1 MFERI
6 LTFLVLGLGEGALIA
21 AVGLG
26 VVLTYRGSGVV
37 NFATGAMA
45 MYTSYV
51 YSDLRI
57 NGDLFVPPLPGG
69 LTKIDLGGPMSFWPA
84 LVVSLIVAAVMGVLF
99 HLLIFR
105 PLRHAPVLAKV
116 VASIGLML
124 TLEAIIVRRFT
135 GNVAPDVNE
144 IFPSTSFHLFGA
156 VVPWDRI
163 VLAAITVA
171 AAAALWAVYR
181 FTTFGLA
188 TRAAADNEKGAVLLG
203 FPTDLLA
210 GANWVLGS
218 VLAGLVGILVRGI
231 IPLEPTLLT
240 LLIVPALA
248 AALTG
253 GFTSFGLTAAA
264 GLAIGMLR
272 SLVVYLQTLTWWPKS
287 DGTPIP
293 GVREALPFVVIAVVM
308 VLRGR
313 SLPTRGAVD
322 AGRLPFVPRPLRLTR
337 GAAIWTAFGVAG
349 LLTLDYGWRG
359 AIINSLTGTLLVL
372 SFVLITGLVGQVS
385 LAQLALAGVAGFAVS
400 KLAEGHGVPFPLAP
414 VLAALVAAAVG
425 VVAALPALRVR
436 GVNLAVVTLAAAVTL
451 EEMAFKNSA
460 ISGGSDGARVP
471 SPSLFGVH
479 FGPTDGFLVGDDKI
493 PTAGFGLVLL
503 LIVLVMCVLVANLL
517 RGTTGRRFLAVRSNE
532 RAAAAAGIDV
542 GRTKLLAFGLA
553 AFVAGVGGAMIGYN
567 IQALSADSFDVF
579 ASFSLLAAAYL
590 GGITSV
596 NGAVV
601 GGLLTTGGV
610 SFYFLQR
617 YVGVGP
623 EFEFLIGGLGLIV
636 TVVLNPEG
644 IAGAMRQTASQ
655 VSTAFGRRR
664 AHRQVVEMSEAAS

>member
-1 MFERI
+1 MFEKV
-6 LTFLVLGLGEGALIA
+6 LTFLVLGLGEGALIS

-26 VVLTYRGSGVV
+26 VVLTFRGSGVV

-45 MYTSYV
+45 MYASYV
-51 YSDLRI
+51 YSDLRV
-57 NGDLFVPPLPGG
+57 NGDLFLPPLPGVP
-69 LTKIDLGGPMSFWPA
+69 TKIHFGGPLSFWPA
-84 LVVSLIVAAVMGVLF
+84 TMVSLLVAAVMGVAF

-124 TLEAIIVRRFT
+124 TLQAIVVHRFT

-144 IFPSTSFHLFGA
+144 ILPSTSFHLFGA

-163 VLAAITVA
+163 VLAVIVVV

-181 FTTFGLA
+181 FTRFGLA
-188 TRAAADNEKGAVLLG
+188 TQAAAENEKGAVLLG

-218 VLAGLVGILVRGI
+218 VLAALIGILVRGI
-231 IPLEPTLLT
+231 IPLEPNLLT

-253 GFTSFGLTAAA
+253 GFASFGITVAA

-272 SLVVYLQTLTWWPKS
+272 SLVVFLETLSWWPKS
-287 DGTPIP
+287 GGTPIP
-293 GVREALPFVVIAVVM
+293 GVGEALPFVVIALVM
-308 VLRGR
+308 VVRGR

-322 AGRLPFVPRPLRLTR
+322 AGRLPFVPRPIHLAR
-337 GAAIWTAFGVAG
+337 GTAIWGVACAVA
-349 LLTLDYGWRG
+349 LLTLDFGWRG

-372 SFVLITGLVGQVS
+372 SFVVITGWVGQIS
-385 LAQLALAGVAGFAVS
+385 LAQLALAGVAGFTVS
-400 KLAEGHGVPFPLAP
+400 KLAHDHGVPFPLAP
-414 VLAALVAAAVG
+414 LLAALVAAGVG

-451 EEMAFKNSA
+451 EEMGFKNTA
-460 ISGGSDGARVP
+460 ISGGSAGALVP
-471 SPSLFGVH
+471 SPSLFGVR
-479 FGPTDGFLVGDDKI
+479 FGPTNHFLFGSDKI
-493 PTAGFGLVLL
+493 PTAGFGLALL
-503 LIVLVMCVLVANLL
+503 LIVVLMCVLVANLR
-517 RGTTGRRFLAVRSNE
+517 RGATGRRLLAVRSNE
-532 RAAAAAGIDV
+532 RAAAGVGIDV

-553 AFVAGVGGAMIGYN
+553 AFVAGIGGALIGYK
-567 IQALSADSFDVF
+567 IQALSADSYDVF

-623 EFEFLIGGLGLIV
+623 EFQFLIGGL
-636 TVVLNPEG
+636 
-644 IAGAMRQTASQ
+644 
-655 VSTAFGRRR
+655 
-664 AHRQVVEMSEAAS
+664 

>member
-1 MFERI
+1 MFEQV
-6 LTFLVLGLGEGALIA
+6 LTFLMLGLGEGALIA

-51 YSDLRI
+51 FSDLRI

-69 LTKIDLGGPMSFWPA
+69 PTKIDFGGPMSFWPA
-84 LVVSLIVAAVMGVLF
+84 LLLSLFVAAVMGVVF

-124 TLEAIIVRRFT
+124 TLEAVVVRRFT

-144 IFPSTSFHLFGA
+144 ILPATSFHIFGA

-163 VLAAITVA
+163 VLAGIVVA
-171 AAAALWAVYR
+171 ASIALWAVYR
-181 FTTFGLA
+181 FSRFGLA
-188 TRAAADNEKGAVLLG
+188 TRAAAGNEKGAVLLG

-210 GANWVLGS
+210 GANWVIGS
-218 VLAGLVGILVRGI
+218 MLAGLIGILVRGI

-253 GFTSFGLTAAA
+253 GFTSFGITAAA

-272 SLVVYLQTLTWWPKS
+272 SLVVFLQTLSWWPKS

-293 GVREALPFVVIAVVM
+293 GVREALPFVVIALVM

-313 SLPTRGAVD
+313 SLPTRGAVEG
-322 AGRLPFVPRPLRLTR
+322 GRLPFVPRPVRVGR
-337 GAAIWTAFGVAG
+337 GAAIWAVAG
-349 LLTLDYGWRG
+349 AAALLSLDYGWRG
-359 AIINSLTGTLLVL
+359 AIINSLNGTLLVL
-372 SFVLITGLVGQVS
+372 SFVLITGLVGQIS
-385 LAQLALAGVAGFAVS
+385 LAQLALAGVAGFTVS
-400 KLAEGHGVPFPLAP
+400 KLAEEHGVPFPVAP
-414 VLAALVAAAVG
+414 LLAALVAAAVG
-425 VVAALPALRVR
+425 VIAALPALRVR

-460 ISGGSDGARVP
+460 ISGGSAGALVP
-471 SPSLFGVH
+471 SPSVFGVR
-479 FGPTDGFLVGDDKI
+479 FGPTDSFLFGDDKI

-503 LIVLVMCVLVANLL
+503 LIVLIMCVLVANVL
-517 RGTTGRRFLAVRSNE
+517 RGATGRRFLAVRSNE

-553 AFVAGVGGAMIGYN
+553 AFVAGIGGAMIGYN

-596 NGAVV
+596 NGAAV

-644 IAGAMRQTASQ
+644 IAGAMRETVSQ
-655 VSTAFGRRR
+655 VSSAVGRRR
-664 AHRQVVEMSEAAS
+664 RQRQRIEIPEAVG